1 MKLKIIL
8 ITIATNLMV
17 GAAPASPNIIVIYA
31 DDLGYGDTGCYGATA
46 VKTPNIDRLAQEG
59 LRFTSGYCTD
69 STCTPSRYSLLTGEY
84 AFRQKGTH
92 VLPGDAALII
102 EPGRATLPSL
112 LQKAGYQTAIV
123 GKWHLG
129 LGTEKKPV
137 DWNGEIKPGPL
148 EVGFDESFI
157 LAATADRVPCVY
169 IKNHRVLGLDP
180 KDPIQV
186 SYEKPFPGELIGGEL
201 KDRSILKMEGTPNK
215 NPRFKIDGGRGHN
228 AAIIN
233 GIGRIGYMTGG
244 GAAIWNDED
253 MADVFNREATAF
265 IERAKAKPFF
275 LYFATSDIHAPNT
288 PNARFV
294 GQTSMGRRG
303 DAIVQF
309 DDSVGKILKKLDEL
323 NLAENTLV
331 ILSSDNGPKPGDG
344 YDDGSVEK
352 LGDHKAAGPLRGEK
366 YTNFEGG
373 TRVPFIVRWPG
384 RVKPGVSDAM
394 VSQVDFCATLA
405 ELTGQKKEA
414 SMRDSQDQLPA
425 LLGDSSTGRDHIV
438 QSGEAIRM
446 GKWKLISQAKGK
458 ARKTDKPHLFDLEA
472 DLSESND
479 IATKN
484 PEIVEQLSKKLREIT
499 GK

>member
-1 MKLKIIL
+1 MKPIFIHLAL
-8 ITIATNLMV
+8 SVSALL
-17 GAAPASPNIIVIYA
+17 AAPASPNIIIIYA
-31 DDLGYGDTGCYGATA
+31 DDLGYGDSSCYGATA
-46 VKTPNIDRLAQEG
+46 VKTPNIDRLAQDG

-69 STCTPSRYSLLTGEY
+69 STCTPSRYSMLTGEY
-84 AFRQKGTH
+84 AFRKKGTH

-112 LQKAGYQTAIV
+112 LKKAGYRTGIV

-129 LGTEKKPV
+129 LGTATKPV

-169 IKNHRVLGLDP
+169 IQNHRVLGLDP
-180 KDPIQV
+180 QDPIQV
-186 SYEKPFPGELIGGEL
+186 SYEKPFPGEWIGANM
-201 KDRSILKMEGTPNK
+201 KDRSVLKMEGTRSNSPK
-215 NPRFKIDGGRGHN
+215 FQIDGGRGHN
-228 AAIIN
+228 AAVIN

-244 GAAIWNDED
+244 NAAIWNDED
-253 MADVFNREATAF
+253 MADVFNREAIAF
-265 IERAKAKPFF
+265 IERSKAKPFF

-294 GQTSMGRRG
+294 GQTAMGRRG

-309 DDSVGKILKKLDEL
+309 DDSVGQILKKLDEL

-331 ILSSDNGPKPGDG
+331 ILSSDNGPKVGDG

-384 RVKPGVSDAM
+384 HVKPGTSAAM
-394 VSQVDFCATLA
+394 VSQVDFCASLA
-405 ELTGQKKEA
+405 ELTGQKKDDA
-414 SMRDSQDQLPA
+414 TMRDSQNQLPA
-425 LLGDSSTGRDHIV
+425 LLGESTTGRDHVV
-438 QSGEAIRM
+438 QSGQALRS
-446 GKWKLISQAKGK
+446 GKWKFIEQGKG
-458 ARKTDKPHLFDLEA
+458 RKNTSGQLFDLEG
-472 DLSESND
+472 DLGESNNL
-479 IATKN
+479 AANN
-484 PEIVEQLSKKLREIT
+484 PEKVKELKTKLREIT

>member
-1 MKLKIIL
+1 VKTIL
-8 ITIATNLMV
+8 FTLAISTSALM
-17 GAAPASPNIIVIYA
+17 ASSPNIIVIYA

-46 VKTPNIDRLAQEG
+46 VKTPNIDRLAKEG

-69 STCTPSRYSLLTGEY
+69 STCTPSRYSMLTGEY
-84 AFRQKGTH
+84 AFRKKGTH
-92 VLPGDAALII
+92 ILAGDAALII
-102 EPGRATLPSL
+102 EPGRVTLPSL
-112 LQKAGYQTAIV
+112 LKKAGYQTGIV

-129 LGTEKKPV
+129 LGTEKNPV

-169 IKNHRVLGLDP
+169 IENHRVLGLDP
-180 KDPIQV
+180 KDPIRV
-186 SYEKPFPGELIGGEL
+186 SYGKPFPGELIGGEL
-201 KDRSILKMEGTPNK
+201 KDRSILKMEGTPNN

-228 AAIIN
+228 SAIIN

-253 MADVFNREATAF
+253 MADVFNREALAF

-275 LYFATSDIHAPNT
+275 LYFATSDIHVPST

-294 GQTSMGRRG
+294 GRTSMGRRG

-309 DDSVGKILKKLDEL
+309 DDSVGQILKKLDEL

-331 ILSSDNGPKPGDG
+331 ILSSDNGPKVGDG

-352 LGDHKAAGPLRGEK
+352 LGDHKAAGPLKGGK

-373 TRVPFIVRWPG
+373 SRVPFIVRWPG

-394 VSQVDFCATLA
+394 VSQVDFCASLA
-405 ELTGQKKEA
+405 VLTGQKPDA
-414 SMRDSQDQLPA
+414 ATMRDSQNQLPA
-425 LLGDSSTGRDHIV
+425 LLGESTTGRDHVV
-438 QSGEAIRM
+438 QSGEALRQ
-446 GKWKLISQAKGK
+446 GKWKLIEQRKG
-458 ARKTDKPHLFDLEA
+458 RKNATGQLFDLET
-472 DLSESND
+472 DLGESNNL
-479 IATKN
+479 AEKN
-484 PEIVEQLSKKLREIT
+484 PEMVKELTAKLREIT
-499 GK
+499 EK